1 VGETP
6 VADGRSPG
14 SRLGTSPAFPT
25 KVSGIRASLAAYSCG
40 GSQGIGE
47 IRRTLFPF
55 HPRHMRA
62 RRTIGGKITRLLG

>member
-1 VGETP
+1 M
-6 VADGRSPG
+6 
-14 SRLGTSPAFPT
+14 
-25 KVSGIRASLAAYSCG
+25 RASFAAYSCG

-55 HPRHMRA
+55 HPRQMHA

>member
-1 VGETP
+1 M
-6 VADGRSPG
+6 
-14 SRLGTSPAFPT
+14 
-25 KVSGIRASLAAYSCG
+25 RASFAAYSCG

-62 RRTIGGKITRLLG
+62 RRTIERKITRLPS